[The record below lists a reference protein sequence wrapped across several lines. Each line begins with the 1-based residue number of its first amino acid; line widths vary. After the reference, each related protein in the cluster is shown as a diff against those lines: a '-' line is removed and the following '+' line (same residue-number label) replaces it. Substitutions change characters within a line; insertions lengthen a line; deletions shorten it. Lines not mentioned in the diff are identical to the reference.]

1 MKTKNI
7 CNLSVGPYLEHS
19 CKSVDSLAEAY
30 LKILDTVKT
39 THLDID
45 VEAPINMEMVNK
57 ALAKVQKERPTTSVR

>member
-1 MKTKNI
+1 M
-7 CNLSVGPYLEHS
+7 
-19 CKSVDSLAEAY
+19 DSLAEAY